1 MAMEVLLKAVVIVAV
16 VAIAFYLIRFLL
28 VVLEGFD
35 YNKGVMLEI
44 QNEPHLPTQYN
55 LDQAKKE
62 RALVRQELVTMTGS
76 A

>member
-1 MAMEVLLKAVVIVAV
+1 MDALLKAAVLVVVVAV
-16 VAIAFYLIRFLL
+16 AFYLIRFLL

-44 QNEPHLPTQYN
+44 QNEPHRPTQYN
-55 LDQAKKE
+55 LDQAKRE
-62 RALVRQELVTMTGS
+62 RALVRQELVSMTGS

>member
-1 MAMEVLLKAVVIVAV
+1 MDALLKAAVLVLVVAV
-16 VAIAFYLIRFLL
+16 AFYLIRFLL

-55 LDQAKKE
+55 LDQAKRE
-62 RALVRQELVTMTGS
+62 RALVRQELVQMTGS
-76 A
+76 D

>member
-1 MAMEVLLKAVVIVAV
+1 MDALLKAAVLVIVVAV
-16 VAIAFYLIRFLL
+16 AFYFIRFLL

-44 QNEPHLPTQYN
+44 QNEPHRPTQYN
-55 LDQAKKE
+55 LDQAKRE
-62 RALVRQELVTMTGS
+62 RALVLQERAVMTGS

>member
-1 MAMEVLLKAVVIVAV
+1 MDALLKAAVLVVVVAV
-16 VAIAFYLIRFLL
+16 AFYLIRFLL

-44 QNEPHLPTQYN
+44 QNEPHRPTQYN
-55 LDQAKKE
+55 LDQAKRE

>member
-1 MAMEVLLKAVVIVAV
+1 MDALLKAAVLVVVVAV
-16 VAIAFYLIRFLL
+16 AFYLIRFLL

-55 LDQAKKE
+55 LDQAKRE
-62 RALVRQELVTMTGS
+62 RALVRQELVQMTGS
-76 A
+76 D